1 MRKISNFN
9 ERYSLHMFLLTLIR
23 STTPF
28 LLAFVVSGC
37 AIVSVG
43 SVSSEDYLSAR
54 RGDVLTTG
62 NLSASGRT
70 ALQVIGTDEKRCEAN
85 IATCRKAMI
94 ANIGLSD
101 EQRLSA
107 LSELWLQEA
116 FKNEEAQKLEPA
128 NDVLKAAAL
137 SAYLESAKHAYAY
150 LFYTSRTPDLRAME
164 DRQAQVRDYYNFS
177 TQQAVVGLFN
187 RYRDQLE
194 KSVSEEKTYLLD
206 FAPWQVS
213 GSTAGLSLSHKGQL
227 PNELVAASSLTFKGL
242 RNQYR
247 RDGLGAELVA
257 VFASSVVKQEDKN
270 KPWSETP
277 FPSVTVMLHFPGNS
291 IDTVLDGNHVEL
303 QGFDPH
309 KNTSVDVRGIRVPL
323 AANFTSGFGLWLA
336 RSGFA
341 QESLLSL
348 IGRSET
354 LENPRIYLM
363 QPYDPNRRVILMLH
377 GLASSPEAWVNV
389 ANEVL
394 GDEALRQN
402 FQIWQV
408 YYPTNLPLAFNNRA
422 IRDAVQS
429 TLNNFDQQGDRR
441 ASRDMVLIGHSMG
454 GVLARLMV
462 SDSGDH
468 LWESVLERYNVS
480 QQREKKLRQK
490 IEPYVVFD
498 AMPQPT
504 RAIFIAAPHR
514 GTPYAENR
522 FARFV
527 SGLIRLP
534 ATVLSRVTEI
544 GQLLVNP
551 DGASDEPLVGS
562 INSIQNLSDQDP
574 FVQESAK
581 LPITSKV
588 TYHSIMGNDT
598 PKLLLEKSSDG
609 VVPYTSAK
617 LEGAASEL
625 VVNSWHSVQETPE
638 AIVEIR
644 RILHEHLDSIR

>member
-1 MRKISNFN
+1 
-9 ERYSLHMFLLTLIR
+9 MFQNLRQCLIRTSGAALLALTL
-23 STTPF
+23 
-28 LLAFVVSGC
+28 SGC

-62 NLSASGRT
+62 KLSASART
-70 ALQVIGTDEKRCEAN
+70 ALQVVGIDEARCNSN
-85 IATCRKAMI
+85 ILACRKALI
-94 ANIGLSD
+94 ASAGLGD

-116 FKNEEAQKLEPA
+116 LQTEEMQKLEPV
-128 NDVLKAAAL
+128 NDTLKAATL
-137 SAYLESAKHAYAY
+137 SAYLESARHAYAY
-150 LFYTSRTPDLRAME
+150 LFYTDRTPDLRAME

-194 KSVSEEKTYLLD
+194 KSVSQEKTYLLD
-206 FAPWQVS
+206 FSPWQVS

-227 PNELVAASSLTFKGL
+227 PNELVAASALTFKGL

-257 VFASSVVKQEDKN
+257 VFASSVVKQEDEN

-277 FPSVTVMLHFPGNS
+277 FPSVTVMLRFPGNS
-291 IDTVLDGNHVEL
+291 IESVLAGNQVEL

-309 KNTSVDVRGIRVPL
+309 KNVSVDVRGIRVPL
-323 AANFTSGFGLWLA
+323 AANFTSGYGLWLA

-354 LENPRIYLM
+354 LDKPRIYLM
-363 QPYDPNRRVILMLH
+363 QPFDPNRRVILMLH

-394 GDEALRQN
+394 GDEELRQN

-408 YYPTNLPLAFNNRA
+408 YYPTNLPLPFNNRG
-422 IRDAVQS
+422 IRDAVDA
-429 TLNNFDQQGDRR
+429 TLKNFDPQGSRR

-462 SDSGDH
+462 SDSGDQ
-468 LWESVLERYNVS
+468 LWESVLDRYNIS
-480 QQREKKLRQK
+480 RQREQRLRRK
-490 IEPYVVFD
+490 IEPYVIFS

-522 FARFV
+522 FAQFV

-544 GQLLVNP
+544 GQLLVNS
-551 DGASDEPLVGS
+551 DNASDEPLVGA
-562 INSIQNLSDQDP
+562 INSIKNLSDQDP

-581 LPITSKV
+581 LPITDRVKF
-588 TYHSIMGNDT
+588 HSIMGNDT
-598 PKLLLEKSSDG
+598 PKLALEDSSDG
-609 VVPYTSAK
+609 VVPYASAK
-617 LEGAASEL
+617 LEGTASEL

-638 AIVEIR
+638 AIVEVR
-644 RILHEHLDSIR
+644 RILREHLDVLQ

>member
-1 MRKISNFN
+1 MFQ
-9 ERYSLHMFLLTLIR
+9 SLRQYFVRTSSVALLALTL
-23 STTPF
+23 P
-28 LLAFVVSGC
+28 GC
-37 AIVSVG
+37 AMVSVG

-62 NLSASGRT
+62 RLSASART
-70 ALQVIGTDEKRCEAN
+70 ALQVVGIDEARCSSN
-85 IATCRKAMI
+85 IRTCREALI
-94 ANIGLSD
+94 ASAGLGD
-101 EQRLSA
+101 EQRQSS

-116 FKNEEAQKLEPA
+116 LLYEEAQKLEPV
-128 NDVLKAAAL
+128 NDTLKAATL
-137 SAYLESAKHAYAY
+137 SAYLESARHAYAY
-150 LFYTSRTPDLRAME
+150 LFFTDRTPDMRAME

-187 RYRDQLE
+187 RYRNQLE
-194 KSVSEEKTYLLD
+194 KSVSQEKTYLLD
-206 FAPWQVS
+206 FSPWKVS

-227 PNELVAASSLTFKGL
+227 PNELVAASVLTFKGL

-257 VFASSVVKQEDKN
+257 VFASSVVKQEDEN

-277 FPSVTVMLHFPGNS
+277 FPSVTVMLRFPGNS
-291 IDTVLDGNHVEL
+291 IESVLAGNQVEL

-309 KNTSVDVRGIRVPL
+309 KNMSVDIRGIPVPL
-323 AANFTSGFGLWLA
+323 AANFTSGYGLWLA

-354 LENPRIYLM
+354 LDKPRIYLM
-363 QPYDPNRRVILMLH
+363 QPFDPNRRVILMLH

-394 GDEALRQN
+394 GDEELRQN

-408 YYPTNLPLAFNNRA
+408 YYPTNLPLPFNNRE
-422 IRDAVQS
+422 IRDAVDA
-429 TLNNFDQQGDRR
+429 TLKNFDPNGNRR

-462 SDSGDH
+462 SDSGDK
-468 LWESVLERYNVS
+468 LWESVLNRYSVS
-480 QQREKKLRQK
+480 RQREQRLRQK
-490 IEPYVVFD
+490 IEPYVIFR

-514 GTPYAENR
+514 GTPYAENH

-544 GQLLVNP
+544 GQLLVNS
-551 DGASDEPLVGS
+551 DNASDEPLIGA
-562 INSIQNLSDQDP
+562 INSIKNLSDQDP

-581 LPITSKV
+581 LPISNKV
-588 TYHSIMGNDT
+588 KFHSIMGNDT
-598 PKLLLEKSSDG
+598 PKSTLVDSSDG
-609 VVPYTSAK
+609 VVPYASAR
-617 LEGAASEL
+617 LDGASSEL

-644 RILHEHLDSIR
+644 RILREHLDSLQ

>member
-1 MRKISNFN
+1 M
-9 ERYSLHMFLLTLIR
+9 LALTL
-23 STTPF
+23 
-28 LLAFVVSGC
+28 SGC

-62 NLSASGRT
+62 KLSASART
-70 ALQVIGTDEKRCEAN
+70 ALQVVGIDEARCNSN
-85 IATCRKAMI
+85 ILACRKALI
-94 ANIGLSD
+94 ASAGLGD

-116 FKNEEAQKLEPA
+116 LQYEEMQKLEPV
-128 NDVLKAAAL
+128 NDTLKAATL
-137 SAYLESAKHAYAY
+137 SAYIESARHAYAY
-150 LFYTSRTPDLRAME
+150 LFFTDRSPDLRAME

-187 RYRDQLE
+187 RYRNQLE
-194 KSVSEEKTYLLD
+194 KSVSQEKTYLLD
-206 FAPWQVS
+206 FSPWKVS
-213 GSTAGLSLSHKGQL
+213 GSTEGLSLSHKGQL
-227 PNELVAASSLTFKGL
+227 PNELVAASALTFKGL

-257 VFASSVVKQEDKN
+257 VFASSVVKQEDEN

-277 FPSVTVMLHFPGNS
+277 FPSVTVMLRFPGNS
-291 IDTVLDGNHVEL
+291 IESVLAGNQVEL

-309 KNTSVDVRGIRVPL
+309 KNVSVDVRGIRVPL
-323 AANFTSGFGLWLA
+323 AANFTSGYGLWLA

-354 LENPRIYLM
+354 LDKPRIYLM
-363 QPYDPNRRVILMLH
+363 QPFDPNRRVILMLH

-394 GDEALRQN
+394 GDEELRQN

-408 YYPTNLPLAFNNRA
+408 YYPTNLPLPFNNRE
-422 IRDAVQS
+422 IRDAVDA
-429 TLNNFDQQGDRR
+429 TLKNFDPQGNRR

-462 SDSGDH
+462 SDSGDQ
-468 LWESVLERYNVS
+468 LWESVLDRYS
-480 QQREKKLRQK
+480 ISRHREQRLRQK
-490 IEPYVVFD
+490 IEPYVIFK

-522 FARFV
+522 FARFI

-544 GQLLVNP
+544 GQLLVNS
-551 DGASDEPLVGS
+551 DNASDEPLVGA
-562 INSIQNLSDQDP
+562 INSIKNLSDQDP

-581 LPITSKV
+581 LPISNKV
-588 TYHSIMGNDT
+588 KFHSIMGNDT
-598 PKLLLEKSSDG
+598 PKLTLEDSSDG
-609 VVPYTSAK
+609 VVPYASAK
-617 LEGAASEL
+617 LEGSASEL
-625 VVNSWHSVQETPE
+625 VVDSWHSVQETPE
-638 AIVEIR
+638 AIVEVR
-644 RILHEHLDSIR
+644 RILREHLDSLQ

>member
-1 MRKISNFN
+1 
-9 ERYSLHMFLLTLIR
+9 MFHLTRLALAN
-23 STTPF
+23 
-28 LLAFVVSGC
+28 LLALAVSGC
-37 AIVSVG
+37 AMVSVG

-62 NLSASGRT
+62 QLSASART
-70 ALQVIGTDEKRCEAN
+70 ALQVVGSDQNRCNAN
-85 IATCRKAMI
+85 ISDCRKTLMAS
-94 ANIGLSD
+94 IGLSD
-101 EQRLSA
+101 EQRLST

-116 FKNEEAQKLEPA
+116 LQNEEAQKLEPA
-128 NDVLKAAAL
+128 NDTLKAATL
-137 SAYLESAKHAYAY
+137 SAYLESAKHAYLY
-150 LFYTSRTPDLRAME
+150 LFFTSRTPDLRAME
-164 DRQAQVRDYYNFS
+164 DRQSQVRDYYNFS

-194 KSVSEEKTYLLD
+194 QSVSQEKTYLLEFD
-206 FAPWQVS
+206 PWQVS

-257 VFASSVVKQEDKN
+257 VFAKSVVKREDEN

-291 IDTVLDGNHVEL
+291 IDSVLNGRRVEL

-309 KNTSVDVRGIRVPL
+309 RNSSVDVRGIRVPL
-323 AANFTSGFGLWLA
+323 AANFTSGYGLWLA

-363 QPYDPNRRVILMLH
+363 QPFDPNRRVILMLH

-394 GDEALRQN
+394 GDEELRQN
-402 FQIWQV
+402 YQIWQV
-408 YYPTNLPLAFNNRA
+408 YYPTNLPLPFNNRA
-422 IRDAVQS
+422 IRDAVNA
-429 TLNNFDQQGDRR
+429 TLKNFDPDSNHR
-441 ASRDMVLIGHSMG
+441 ASKEMVLIGHSMG

-462 SDSGDH
+462 SNSGDQ
-468 LWESVLERYNVS
+468 LWESVLERYNIS
-480 QQREKKLRQK
+480 QQRERKLRQK
-490 IEPYVVFD
+490 IEPYVIFD

-562 INSIQNLSDQDP
+562 INSIKNLSDQDP
-574 FVQESAK
+574 FVRESSK
-581 LPITSKV
+581 LPISSKV

-598 PKLLLEKSSDG
+598 PEVILEASSDG
-609 VVPYTSAK
+609 VVPYASAK
-617 LEGAASEL
+617 LDGAASEL
-625 VVNSWHSVQETPE
+625 VVNSWHSVQENPE

-644 RILHEHLDSIR
+644 RILREHLEAIRSGKP

>member
-1 MRKISNFN
+1 
-9 ERYSLHMFLLTLIR
+9 MFQNLRQCLIRTSGAALLALTL
-23 STTPF
+23 
-28 LLAFVVSGC
+28 SGC

-62 NLSASGRT
+62 KLSASART
-70 ALQVIGTDEKRCEAN
+70 ALQVVGIDEARCNSN
-85 IATCRKAMI
+85 ILACRKALI
-94 ANIGLSD
+94 ASAGLGD

-116 FKNEEAQKLEPA
+116 LQTEEMQKLEPV
-128 NDVLKAAAL
+128 NDTLKAATL
-137 SAYLESAKHAYAY
+137 SAYLESARHAYAY
-150 LFYTSRTPDLRAME
+150 LFYTDRTPDLRAME

-194 KSVSEEKTYLLD
+194 KSVSQEKTYLLD
-206 FAPWQVS
+206 FSPWQVS

-227 PNELVAASSLTFKGL
+227 PNELVAASALTFKGL

-257 VFASSVVKQEDKN
+257 VFASSVVKQEDEN

-277 FPSVTVMLHFPGNS
+277 FPSVTVMLRFPGNS
-291 IDTVLDGNHVEL
+291 IESVLAGNQVEL

-309 KNTSVDVRGIRVPL
+309 KNVSVDVRGIRVPL
-323 AANFTSGFGLWLA
+323 AANFTSGYGLWLA

-354 LENPRIYLM
+354 LDKPRIYLM
-363 QPYDPNRRVILMLH
+363 QPFDPNRRVILMLH

-394 GDEALRQN
+394 GDEELRQN

-408 YYPTNLPLAFNNRA
+408 YYPTNLPLPFNNRG
-422 IRDAVQS
+422 IRDAVDA
-429 TLNNFDQQGDRR
+429 TLKNFDPQGSRR

-462 SDSGDH
+462 SDSGDQ
-468 LWESVLERYNVS
+468 LWESVLDRYNIS
-480 QQREKKLRQK
+480 RQREQRLRRK
-490 IEPYVVFD
+490 IEPYVIFS

-522 FARFV
+522 FAQFV

-544 GQLLVNP
+544 GQLLVNS
-551 DGASDEPLVGS
+551 DNASDEPLVGA
-562 INSIQNLSDQDP
+562 INSIKNLSDQDP

-581 LPITSKV
+581 LPITDRVKF
-588 TYHSIMGNDT
+588 HSIMGNDT
-598 PKLLLEKSSDG
+598 PKLALEDSSDG
-609 VVPYTSAK
+609 VVPYASAK

-638 AIVEIR
+638 AIVEVR
-644 RILHEHLDSIR
+644 RILREHLDVLQ

>member
-1 MRKISNFN
+1 MFN
-9 ERYSLHMFLLTLIR
+9 ITRLATATLI
-23 STTPF
+23 
-28 LLAFVVSGC
+28 AFTVSGC
-37 AIVSVG
+37 AMVSVG

-62 NLSASGRT
+62 KLSASSRT
-70 ALQVIGTDEKRCEAN
+70 ALQVVGTDEEGCNRDLAN
-85 IATCRKAMI
+85 CRKTLI

-101 EQRLSA
+101 EQRLST

-116 FKNEEAQKLEPA
+116 LRHEEAQILEPA
-128 NDVLKAAAL
+128 NDALKAATL
-137 SAYLESAKHAYAY
+137 SAFLESAKHAYAY
-150 LFYTSRTPDLRAME
+150 LFFTSRTPDLRAME

-194 KSVSEEKTYLLD
+194 RSVSQDKTYLLD
-206 FAPWQVS
+206 FDPWQVS
-213 GSTAGLSLSHKGQL
+213 GSTAGISLSHKGQL
-227 PNELVAASSLTFKGL
+227 PKELVAASSLTFKGL

-257 VFASSVVKQEDKN
+257 VFADSVVKQEDEN

-277 FPSVTVMLHFPGNS
+277 FPSITVMLRFPGNS
-291 IDTVLDGNHVEL
+291 IDTVLAGNRVEL

-309 KNTSVDVRGIRVPL
+309 RNVSVDVRGIRVPL
-323 AANFTSGFGLWLA
+323 AANFTSGYGLWLA

-354 LENPRIYLM
+354 LDKPRIYLM
-363 QPYDPNRRVILMLH
+363 QPFDPNRRVILMLH

-389 ANEVL
+389 ANELL
-394 GDEALRQN
+394 GDEELRQN
-402 FQIWQV
+402 YQIWQV
-408 YYPTNLPLAFNNRA
+408 YYPTNLPLPFNNRE
-422 IRDAVQS
+422 IREAVNA
-429 TLNNFDQQGDRR
+429 TLKNFDPQGKRR
-441 ASRDMVLIGHSMG
+441 ASNDMVLIGHSMG

-462 SDSGDH
+462 SNSGDT
-468 LWESVLERYNVS
+468 LWEAVLERYNIS
-480 QQREKKLRQK
+480 QKRETKLRQK
-490 IEPYVVFD
+490 IEPYVIFD

-551 DGASDEPLVGS
+551 DEASNEPLVGS
-562 INSIQNLSDQDP
+562 INSIKNLSDQDP
-574 FVQESAK
+574 FVRESSK
-581 LPITSKV
+581 LPISSKV
-588 TYHSIMGNDT
+588 TYHSIMGNVT
-598 PKLLLEKSSDG
+598 PEVILEASSDG
-609 VVPYTSAK
+609 VVPYASAK
-617 LEGAASEL
+617 LEGSASEL

-644 RILHEHLDSIR
+644 RILHEHLNQLRTDQR

>member
-1 MRKISNFN
+1 MFN
-9 ERYSLHMFLLTLIR
+9 ITRLATATLIAL
-23 STTPF
+23 T
-28 LLAFVVSGC
+28 VSGC

-62 NLSASGRT
+62 KLSASSRT
-70 ALQVIGTDEKRCEAN
+70 ALQVVGTDEEGCNRDLAN
-85 IATCRKAMI
+85 CRKTLI

-101 EQRLSA
+101 EQRLST

-116 FKNEEAQKLEPA
+116 LRHEEAQILEPA
-128 NDVLKAAAL
+128 NDALKAATL
-137 SAYLESAKHAYAY
+137 SAFLESAKHAYAY
-150 LFYTSRTPDLRAME
+150 LFFTSRTPDLRAME

-194 KSVSEEKTYLLD
+194 RSVSQDKTYLLD
-206 FAPWQVS
+206 FDPWQVS
-213 GSTAGLSLSHKGQL
+213 GSTAGISLSHKGQL
-227 PNELVAASSLTFKGL
+227 PKELVAASSLTFKGL

-257 VFASSVVKQEDKN
+257 VFADSVVKQEDEN

-277 FPSVTVMLHFPGNS
+277 FPSITVMLRFPGNS
-291 IDTVLDGNHVEL
+291 IDTVLAGNRVEL

-309 KNTSVDVRGIRVPL
+309 RNVSVDVRGIRVPL
-323 AANFTSGFGLWLA
+323 AANFTSGYGLWLA

-354 LENPRIYLM
+354 LDKPRIYLM
-363 QPYDPNRRVILMLH
+363 QPFDPNRRVILMLH

-389 ANEVL
+389 ANELL
-394 GDEALRQN
+394 GDEELRQN
-402 FQIWQV
+402 YQIWQV
-408 YYPTNLPLAFNNRA
+408 YYPTNLPLPFNNRE
-422 IRDAVQS
+422 IREAVNA
-429 TLNNFDQQGDRR
+429 TLKNFDPQGKRR
-441 ASRDMVLIGHSMG
+441 ASNDMVLIGHSMG

-462 SDSGDH
+462 SNSGDT
-468 LWESVLERYNVS
+468 LWEAVLERYNIS
-480 QQREKKLRQK
+480 QKRETKLRQK
-490 IEPYVVFD
+490 IEPYVIFD

-551 DGASDEPLVGS
+551 DEASNEPLVGS
-562 INSIQNLSDQDP
+562 INSIKNLSDQDP
-574 FVQESAK
+574 FVRESSK
-581 LPITSKV
+581 LPISSKV
-588 TYHSIMGNDT
+588 TYHSIMGNVT
-598 PKLLLEKSSDG
+598 PEVILEASSDG
-609 VVPYTSAK
+609 VVPYASAK
-617 LEGAASEL
+617 LEGSASEL

-644 RILHEHLDSIR
+644 RILHEHLNQLRTDQR

>member
-1 MRKISNFN
+1 MFNFI
-9 ERYSLHMFLLTLIR
+9 RPGLFALFTLA
-23 STTPF
+23 
-28 LLAFVVSGC
+28 LSGC

-43 SVSSEDYLSAR
+43 SVSTEDYLSAR

-62 NLSASGRT
+62 KLSASANT
-70 ALQVIGTDEKRCEAN
+70 ALQVVGIDDSRCKAD
-85 IATCRKAMI
+85 ALACRKALL
-94 ANIGLSD
+94 ASIGLDD
-101 EQRLSA
+101 EQRLSTLA
-107 LSELWLQEA
+107 ELWLREA
-116 FKNEEAQKLEPA
+116 LVFEEAQKLEPV
-128 NDVLKAAAL
+128 NDTLKAGAL
-137 SAYLESAKHAYAY
+137 SAYLESARYAYAY
-150 LFYTSRTPDLRAME
+150 LFFTSRTPDLRAME

-194 KSVSEEKTYLLD
+194 ESVSQEKTYLLD

-213 GSTAGLSLSHKGQL
+213 GNTAGISLSHKGQL
-227 PNELVAASSLTFKGL
+227 PNELLAASSLTFKGV

-257 VFASSVVKQEDKN
+257 VFADSVVKREDEN

-277 FPSVTVMLHFPGNS
+277 FPSVTVMLRFPGNNIES
-291 IDTVLDGNHVEL
+291 VLAGNRVEL

-309 KNTSVDVRGIRVPL
+309 RNISVDVRGIRVPL
-323 AANFTSGFGLWLA
+323 AANFTSGYGLWLA

-354 LENPRIYLM
+354 LDNPRIYLM
-363 QPYDPNRRVILMLH
+363 QPFDPNRRVILMLH

-394 GDEALRQN
+394 GDEELRQN

-408 YYPTNLPLAFNNRA
+408 YYPTNLPLPFNNRA
-422 IRDAVQS
+422 IRNAVES
-429 TLNNFDQQGDRR
+429 TLNNFDPQGNRR
-441 ASRDMVLIGHSMG
+441 ASKDMVLIGHSMG

-462 SDSGDH
+462 SNSGDQ
-468 LWESVLERYNVS
+468 LWESVLERYQVS
-480 QQREKKLRQK
+480 RQRERKLRQK

-498 AMPQPT
+498 AMPQAT
-504 RAIFIAAPHR
+504 RAIFVAAPHR
-514 GTPYAENR
+514 GTSYAENR

-544 GQLLVNP
+544 GQLLVDP

-562 INSIQNLSDQDP
+562 INSIKNLSDQDP

-581 LPITSKV
+581 LPISTNV
-588 TYHSIMGNDT
+588 VYHSIMGNDT
-598 PKLLLEKSSDG
+598 PKLKLEESSDG
-609 VVPYTSAK
+609 VVPYASAK
-617 LEGAASEL
+617 LDGAASEL
-625 VVNSWHSVQETPE
+625 VVNSWHSVQEKPE

-644 RILHEHLDSIR
+644 RILHEHLNALR

>member
-1 MRKISNFN
+1 M
-9 ERYSLHMFLLTLIR
+9 LALTL
-23 STTPF
+23 
-28 LLAFVVSGC
+28 SGC

-62 NLSASGRT
+62 KLSASART
-70 ALQVIGTDEKRCEAN
+70 ALQVVGIDEARCNSN
-85 IATCRKAMI
+85 ILACRKALI
-94 ANIGLSD
+94 ASAGLGD

-116 FKNEEAQKLEPA
+116 LQYEEMQKLEPV
-128 NDVLKAAAL
+128 NDTLKAATL
-137 SAYLESAKHAYAY
+137 SAYIESARHAYAY
-150 LFYTSRTPDLRAME
+150 LFFTDRSPDLRAME

-187 RYRDQLE
+187 RYRNQLE
-194 KSVSEEKTYLLD
+194 KSVSQEKTYLLD
-206 FAPWQVS
+206 FSPWKVS
-213 GSTAGLSLSHKGQL
+213 GSTEGLSLSNKGQL
-227 PNELVAASSLTFKGL
+227 PNELVAASALTFKGL

-257 VFASSVVKQEDKN
+257 VFASSVVKQEDEN

-277 FPSVTVMLHFPGNS
+277 FPSVTVMLRFPGNS
-291 IDTVLDGNHVEL
+291 IESVLAGNQVEL

-309 KNTSVDVRGIRVPL
+309 KNVSVDVRGIRVPL
-323 AANFTSGFGLWLA
+323 AANFTSGYGLWLA

-354 LENPRIYLM
+354 LDKPRIYLM
-363 QPYDPNRRVILMLH
+363 QPFDPNRRVILMLH

-394 GDEALRQN
+394 GDEELRQN

-408 YYPTNLPLAFNNRA
+408 YYPTNLPLPFNNRE
-422 IRDAVQS
+422 IRDAVDA
-429 TLNNFDQQGDRR
+429 TLKNFDPQGNRR

-462 SDSGDH
+462 SDSGDQ
-468 LWESVLERYNVS
+468 LWESVLDRYS
-480 QQREKKLRQK
+480 ISRHREQRLRQK
-490 IEPYVVFD
+490 IEPYVIFK

-522 FARFV
+522 FARFI

-544 GQLLVNP
+544 GQLLVNS
-551 DGASDEPLVGS
+551 DNASDEPLVGA
-562 INSIQNLSDQDP
+562 INSIKNLSDQDP

-581 LPITSKV
+581 LPISNKV
-588 TYHSIMGNDT
+588 KFHSIMGNDT
-598 PKLLLEKSSDG
+598 PKLTLEDSSDG
-609 VVPYTSAK
+609 VVPYASAK
-617 LEGAASEL
+617 LEGSASEL
-625 VVNSWHSVQETPE
+625 VVDSWHSVQETPE
-638 AIVEIR
+638 AIVEVR
-644 RILHEHLDSIR
+644 RILREHLDSLQ

>member
-1 MRKISNFN
+1 MESGYPSAYWNKNMN
-9 ERYSLHMFLLTLIR
+9 GLLKLSSIAAATLI
-23 STTPF
+23 TF
-28 LLAFVVSGC
+28 ALSGC
-37 AIVSVG
+37 AMVSVG
-43 SVSSEDYLSAR
+43 SVSSEEYLSAR

-62 NLSASGRT
+62 QLSASART
-70 ALQVIGTDEKRCEAN
+70 ALQVVGTDQERCKTN
-85 IATCRKAMI
+85 IAACRQSLI
-94 ANIGLSD
+94 ASIGLSD
-101 EQRLSA
+101 EQRLST

-116 FKNEEAQKLEPA
+116 LQLEKTRKLEPA
-128 NDVLKAAAL
+128 NDALKAAGL

-150 LFYTSRTPDLRAME
+150 LFFTKRTPDLRALE

-187 RYRDQLE
+187 RYRNQLE
-194 KSVSEEKTYLLD
+194 QSVSKEKTYLLD
-206 FAPWQVS
+206 FSPWQIS
-213 GSTAGLSLSHKGQL
+213 GSTAGISLSHKGQL

-257 VFASSVVKQEDKN
+257 VFADSVVKQEDEN

-277 FPSVTVMLHFPGNS
+277 FPSITVMLRFPGDN
-291 IDTVLDGNHVEL
+291 IEAVLASNRVEL

-309 KNTSVDVRGIRVPL
+309 RNSSVDVRGVRVPL
-323 AANFTSGFGLWLA
+323 AANFTAGYGLWLA

-348 IGRSET
+348 IGRSDT

-363 QPYDPNRRVILMLH
+363 QPFDPNRRVILMLH

-394 GDEALRQN
+394 GDETLRQN
-402 FQIWQV
+402 YQIWQV
-408 YYPTNLPLAFNNRA
+408 YYPTNLPLPFNNHE
-422 IRDAVQS
+422 IREAVNA
-429 TLNNFDQQGDRR
+429 TLQHFDPQGSRR
-441 ASRDMVLIGHSMG
+441 ASKNMVLIGHSMG

-462 SDSGDH
+462 SNSGDQ
-468 LWESVLERYNVS
+468 LWESVLQRYNIS
-480 QQREKKLRQK
+480 EQREERLRQK
-490 IEPYVVFD
+490 IEPYVIFE

-504 RAIFIAAPHR
+504 RAIFVAAPHR

-534 ATVLSRVTEI
+534 ATVLNRVTEI
-544 GQLLVNP
+544 GQLLINP
-551 DGASDEPLVGS
+551 DEAPDEPLVGS
-562 INSIQNLSDQDP
+562 INSIKNLSDQDP
-574 FVQESAK
+574 FVRESSK
-581 LPITSKV
+581 LPISEKV
-588 TYHSIMGNDT
+588 IYHSIMGNDT
-598 PKLLLEKSSDG
+598 PDVILEASSDG
-609 VVPYTSAK
+609 VVPYASAR

-625 VVNSWHSVQETPE
+625 VLSSWHSVQEQPE

-644 RILHEHLDSIR
+644 RILHEHLNALQ

>member
-1 MRKISNFN
+1 
-9 ERYSLHMFLLTLIR
+9 MFRLIHIATLAVLTL
-23 STTPF
+23 
-28 LLAFVVSGC
+28 LASGC
-37 AIVSVG
+37 AMVSVG

-62 NLSASGRT
+62 NLSASART
-70 ALQVIGTDEKRCEAN
+70 ALQVVGTDEARCN
-85 IATCRKAMI
+85 TGIAACRDLLI
-94 ANIGLSD
+94 ASIGLSD
-101 EQRLSA
+101 EQRLSTLA
-107 LSELWLQEA
+107 ELWLHEA
-116 FKNEEAQKLEPA
+116 LQSEEAQKLEPA
-128 NDVLKAAAL
+128 NDALKAATL

-150 LFYTSRTPDLRAME
+150 LFFTGRTPDLRALE

-194 KSVSEEKTYLLD
+194 KSVSQEKTYLLD
-206 FAPWQVS
+206 FSPWQVS
-213 GSTAGLSLSHKGQL
+213 GSTAGISLSHKGQL

-257 VFASSVVKQEDKN
+257 VFASSVVKREDED

-277 FPSVTVMLHFPGNS
+277 FPSVTVMLRFPGNS
-291 IDTVLDGNHVEL
+291 MEAVLATRQVEL

-309 KNTSVDVRGIRVPL
+309 KNISVDVRGVRVPL
-323 AANFTSGFGLWLA
+323 AANFTAGYGLWLA

-341 QESLLSL
+341 RESLLSL

-354 LENPRIYLM
+354 LDKPRIYLM
-363 QPYDPNRRVILMLH
+363 QPFDPNRRVIVMLH

-394 GDEALRQN
+394 GDENLRQN
-402 FQIWQV
+402 YQIWQV
-408 YYPTNLPLAFNNRA
+408 YYPTNLPLPFNNKE
-422 IRDAVQS
+422 IREAVNA
-429 TLNNFDQQGDRR
+429 TLTNFDPQGNRR

-462 SDSGDH
+462 SNSGDQ
-468 LWESVLERYNVS
+468 LWESVLERFSVS
-480 QQREKKLRQK
+480 RQREERLREK
-490 IEPYVVFD
+490 IEPYVIFD
-498 AMPQPT
+498 AMPQAT

-551 DGASDEPLVGS
+551 DSASNEPLVGAF
-562 INSIQNLSDQDP
+562 NSIKNLSDQDP

-581 LPITSKV
+581 LPISGMVK
-588 TYHSIMGNDT
+588 YHSIMGNDT
-598 PKLLLEKSSDG
+598 PKLQLDESSDG
-609 VVPYTSAK
+609 VVPYASAK
-617 LEGAASEL
+617 LEGAESEL
-625 VVNSWHSVQETPE
+625 VVDSWHSVQETPE

-644 RILHEHLDSIR
+644 RILREHLEALGLN

>member
-1 MRKISNFN
+1 MFNF
-9 ERYSLHMFLLTLIR
+9 T
-23 STTPF
+23 
-28 LLAFVVSGC
+28 LLATTTLLALSVSGC
-37 AIVSVG
+37 AMVSVG

-62 NLSASGRT
+62 QLSASART
-70 ALQVIGTDEKRCEAN
+70 ALQVVGTNEGRCNTN
-85 IATCRKAMI
+85 ISECRKLLI
-94 ANIGLSD
+94 ASIGLSD
-101 EQRLSA
+101 EQRLSTI
-107 LSELWLQEA
+107 SELWLQEA
-116 FKNEEAQKLEPA
+116 LQNEEAQKLEPA
-128 NDVLKAAAL
+128 NDALKAATL

-150 LFYTSRTPDLRAME
+150 LFFTGRTPDLRALE

-194 KSVSEEKTYLLD
+194 QSVSQEKTYLLD

-213 GSTAGLSLSHKGQL
+213 GNTAGISLSHKGQL

-257 VFASSVVKQEDKN
+257 VFADSVVKQEDEN

-277 FPSVTVMLHFPGNS
+277 FPSVTVMLHFPGTS
-291 IDTVLDGNHVEL
+291 VESVLEGKRVEL

-309 KNTSVDVRGIRVPL
+309 RNSSVDVRGIRVPL
-323 AANFTSGFGLWLA
+323 AANFTSGYGLWLA

-354 LENPRIYLM
+354 LDKPRIYLM
-363 QPYDPNRRVILMLH
+363 QPFDPNRRVILMLH

-394 GDEALRQN
+394 GDEELRQN

-408 YYPTNLPLAFNNRA
+408 YYPTNLPLPFNNRE
-422 IRDAVQS
+422 IREAVS
-429 TLNNFDQQGDRR
+429 ATLENFDPQGKRR
-441 ASRDMVLIGHSMG
+441 ASTEMVLIGHSMG

-462 SDSGDH
+462 SNSGDQ
-468 LWESVLERYNVS
+468 LWESVLDRYNIS
-480 QQREKKLRQK
+480 EQREKRLRQK
-490 IEPYVVFD
+490 IEPFVIFD

-551 DGASDEPLVGS
+551 NEASNEPLVDS
-562 INSIQNLSDQDP
+562 FNSIKNLSDQDP
-574 FVQESAK
+574 FVRESSK
-581 LPITSKV
+581 LPISSKV

-598 PKLLLEKSSDG
+598 PGVILEASSDG
-609 VVPYTSAK
+609 VVPYASAR

-638 AIVEIR
+638 AIVEVR
-644 RILHEHLDSIR
+644 RILHEHLNRLQESQR

>member
-1 MRKISNFN
+1 MFRKLCH
-9 ERYSLHMFLLTLIR
+9 SLIQASGVGVLALTI
-23 STTPF
+23 
-28 LLAFVVSGC
+28 SGC

-43 SVSSEDYLSAR
+43 SVSSEDYLSTR

-62 NLSASGRT
+62 KLSASART
-70 ALQVIGTDEKRCEAN
+70 ALQVVGIDEARCNSN
-85 IATCRKAMI
+85 ILACRKALI
-94 ANIGLSD
+94 ASAGLGD

-116 FKNEEAQKLEPA
+116 LQYEEMQKLEPV
-128 NDVLKAAAL
+128 NNTLKAATL
-137 SAYLESAKHAYAY
+137 SAYLESARHAYAY
-150 LFYTSRTPDLRAME
+150 LFYTDRTPDLRAME

-187 RYRDQLE
+187 RYRNQLE
-194 KSVSEEKTYLLD
+194 KSVSQEKTYLLD
-206 FAPWQVS
+206 FSPWKVS

-227 PNELVAASSLTFKGL
+227 PNELVAASALTFKGL

-257 VFASSVVKQEDKN
+257 VFASSVVKQEDEN

-277 FPSVTVMLHFPGNS
+277 FPSVTVMLRFPGNS
-291 IDTVLDGNHVEL
+291 IESVLAGNQVEL

-309 KNTSVDVRGIRVPL
+309 KNVSVDVRGIRVPL
-323 AANFTSGFGLWLA
+323 AANFTSGYGLWLA

-354 LENPRIYLM
+354 LDKPRIYLM
-363 QPYDPNRRVILMLH
+363 QPFDPNRRVILMLH

-394 GDEALRQN
+394 GDEELRQN

-408 YYPTNLPLAFNNRA
+408 YYPTNLPLPFNNRE
-422 IRDAVQS
+422 IRDAVDA
-429 TLNNFDQQGDRR
+429 TLKNFDPQGSRR

-462 SDSGDH
+462 SDSGDQ
-468 LWESVLERYNVS
+468 LWESVLDRYS
-480 QQREKKLRQK
+480 ISRQREQRLRQK
-490 IEPYVVFD
+490 IEPYVIFK

-544 GQLLVNP
+544 GQLLVNS
-551 DGASDEPLVGS
+551 DNASDEPLVGA
-562 INSIQNLSDQDP
+562 INSIKNLSDQDP

-581 LPITSKV
+581 LPISNKV
-588 TYHSIMGNDT
+588 KFHSIMGNDT
-598 PKLLLEKSSDG
+598 PKLTLEDSSDG
-609 VVPYTSAK
+609 VVPYASAK
-617 LEGAASEL
+617 LKGAASEL
-625 VVNSWHSVQETPE
+625 VVDSWHSVQETPE
-638 AIVEIR
+638 AIVEVR
-644 RILHEHLDSIR
+644 RILREHLDSLQ

>member
-1 MRKISNFN
+1 MRKISVFLPTHLRPMFN
-9 ERYSLHMFLLTLIR
+9 LARLANAT
-23 STTPF
+23 
-28 LLAFVVSGC
+28 LLALTVSGC
-37 AIVSVG
+37 AMVSVG

-62 NLSASGRT
+62 TLSASALT
-70 ALQVIGTDEKRCEAN
+70 ALQVVGTSNARCNADMAN
-85 IATCRKAMI
+85 CRKTLI
-94 ANIGLSD
+94 ASIGLSD

-116 FKNEEAQKLEPA
+116 LKNEEAQKLEPA
-128 NDVLKAAAL
+128 NDALKAATL
-137 SAYLESAKHAYAY
+137 SAYLESAKHAYVY
-150 LFYTSRTPDLRAME
+150 LFYTGRTPDLRALE
-164 DRQAQVRDYYNFS
+164 DRQSQVRDYYNFS

-213 GSTAGLSLSHKGQL
+213 GSTAGISLSHKGQL
-227 PNELVAASSLTFKGL
+227 PNELVAASSLTFEGL

-257 VFASSVVKQEDKN
+257 VFANSVVKREDEN

-277 FPSVTVMLHFPGNS
+277 FPSITVMLRFPGNS
-291 IDTVLDGNHVEL
+291 IESVLAGKRVEL

-309 KNTSVDVRGIRVPL
+309 RNVSVDVRGIRVPL
-323 AANFTSGFGLWLA
+323 AANFTSGHGLWLA

-363 QPYDPNRRVILMLH
+363 QPFDPNRRVILMLH

-394 GDEALRQN
+394 GDEELRQN

-408 YYPTNLPLAFNNRA
+408 YYPTNLPLPFNNRA
-422 IRDAVQS
+422 IREAVNA
-429 TLNNFDQQGDRR
+429 TLENFDPQGNRR
-441 ASRDMVLIGHSMG
+441 ASSDMVLIGHSMG

-462 SDSGDH
+462 SNSGDQ
-468 LWESVLERYNVS
+468 LWESVLDRFDIS
-480 QQREKKLRQK
+480 PKREKRLRQK
-490 IEPYVVFD
+490 IEPYVVFN

-534 ATVLSRVTEI
+534 ATVLNRVTEI
-544 GQLLVNP
+544 GQLLVSP
-551 DGASDEPLVGS
+551 DEASDEPLVGA
-562 INSIQNLSDQDP
+562 INSIKNLSDQDP

-581 LPITSKV
+581 LPISSQV
-588 TYHSIMGNDT
+588 VYHSIMGNDT
-598 PKLLLEKSSDG
+598 PKLNLMESSDG
-609 VVPYTSAK
+609 VVPYASAR

-644 RILHEHLDSIR
+644 RILHEHLNALR

>member
-1 MRKISNFN
+1 MTAKLQIAWILFTAIA
-9 ERYSLHMFLLTLIR
+9 M
-23 STTPF
+23 
-28 LLAFVVSGC
+28 SGC
-37 AIVSVG
+37 AMVSVG

-62 NLSASGRT
+62 KLSASART
-70 ALQVIGTDEKRCEAN
+70 ALQVVGTDEEGCNRN
-85 IATCRKAMI
+85 ITKCRNTLM

-101 EQRLSA
+101 EQRLST
-107 LSELWLQEA
+107 LSELWLHEA
-116 FKNEEAQKLEPA
+116 LRLENAQKLEPA
-128 NDVLKAAAL
+128 NDTLKAATL
-137 SAYLESAKHAYAY
+137 SAYLESAKHAYLY
-150 LFYTSRTPDLRAME
+150 LFFTSRTPDLRALE
-164 DRQAQVRDYYNFS
+164 DRQTQVRDYYNFS

-187 RYRDQLE
+187 RYRNQLE
-194 KSVSEEKTYLLD
+194 KSVAEDKTYLLD

-213 GSTAGLSLSHKGQL
+213 GNTAGISLSNKGQL

-257 VFASSVVKQEDKN
+257 VFADSVVKQEDEN

-291 IDTVLDGNHVEL
+291 IESVLAGNRVQL

-309 KNTSVDVRGIRVPL
+309 KHADVDVRGVRVPL
-323 AANFTSGFGLWLA
+323 AANFTAGYGLWLA

-348 IGRSET
+348 IGRSDT
-354 LENPRIYLM
+354 LDKPRIYLM
-363 QPYDPNRRVILMLH
+363 QPFDPNRRVILMLH

-389 ANEVL
+389 ANELL
-394 GDEALRQN
+394 GDEELRQN
-402 FQIWQV
+402 YQIWQV
-408 YYPTNLPLAFNNRA
+408 YYPTNLPLPFNNQA
-422 IRDAVQS
+422 IREAVDS
-429 TLNNFDQQGDRR
+429 TLENFDPNGKRK
-441 ASRDMVLIGHSMG
+441 ASNNMVLIGHSMG

-462 SDSGDH
+462 SNSGDQ
-468 LWESVLERYNVS
+468 LWESVLNRYNIS
-480 QQREKKLRQK
+480 QQRERKLRQK
-490 IEPYVVFD
+490 IEPFVVFN
-498 AMPQPT
+498 AMLQPT

-534 ATVLSRVTEI
+534 ATVLNRVTEI
-544 GQLLVNP
+544 GQLLVSP
-551 DGASDEPLVGS
+551 DEAPDQPLVGS
-562 INSIQNLSDQDP
+562 VNSIKNLSDQDP

-581 LPITSKV
+581 LPISGKV
-588 TYHSIMGNDT
+588 TYHSIMGNNT
-598 PKLLLEKSSDG
+598 PNVALESSSDG
-609 VVPYTSAK
+609 VVPYASAK
-617 LEGAASEL
+617 LDGAASEL
-625 VVNSWHSVQETPE
+625 VVQSWHSVQETPE

-644 RILHEHLDSIR
+644 RILREHLHTLP

>member
-1 MRKISNFN
+1 M
-9 ERYSLHMFLLTLIR
+9 LALTL
-23 STTPF
+23 S
-28 LLAFVVSGC
+28 SC

-62 NLSASGRT
+62 KLSASART
-70 ALQVIGTDEKRCEAN
+70 ALQVVGIDEARCNSN
-85 IATCRKAMI
+85 ILACRKALI
-94 ANIGLSD
+94 ASAGLGD

-107 LSELWLQEA
+107 LSELWLHEA
-116 FKNEEAQKLEPA
+116 LQYEEMQKLEPV
-128 NDVLKAAAL
+128 NDALKAATL
-137 SAYLESAKHAYAY
+137 SAYLESARHAYAY
-150 LFYTSRTPDLRAME
+150 LFFTDRTPDLRAME

-187 RYRDQLE
+187 RYRNQLE
-194 KSVSEEKTYLLD
+194 KSVLQDKTYLLD
-206 FAPWQVS
+206 FSPWQVS

-227 PNELVAASSLTFKGL
+227 PNELVAASALTFKGL

-257 VFASSVVKQEDKN
+257 VFASSVVKQEDEN

-277 FPSVTVMLHFPGNS
+277 FPSVTVMLRFPGNS
-291 IDTVLDGNHVEL
+291 IESVLATKQVEL

-309 KNTSVDVRGIRVPL
+309 KNVNVDVRGIKVPL
-323 AANFTSGFGLWLA
+323 AANFTSGYGLWLA

-354 LENPRIYLM
+354 LDKPRIYLM
-363 QPYDPNRRVILMLH
+363 QPFDPNRRVILMLH

-394 GDEALRQN
+394 GDEELRQN

-408 YYPTNLPLAFNNRA
+408 YYPTNLPLPFNNRE
-422 IRDAVQS
+422 IRDAVES
-429 TLNNFDQQGDRR
+429 TLKNFDPQGNRR
-441 ASRDMVLIGHSMG
+441 ASQDMVLIGHSMG

-462 SDSGDH
+462 SDSGDQ
-468 LWESVLERYNVS
+468 LWKSVLDRYS
-480 QQREKKLRQK
+480 ISRQREQRLRQK
-490 IEPYVVFD
+490 IEPYVIFK

-504 RAIFIAAPHR
+504 RAIFVAAPHR

-544 GQLLVNP
+544 GQLLVNS
-551 DGASDEPLVGS
+551 DNASDEPLVGA
-562 INSIQNLSDQDP
+562 INSIKNLSDQDP

-581 LPITSKV
+581 LPISNKV

-598 PKLLLEKSSDG
+598 PKLNLEASSDG
-609 VVPYTSAK
+609 VVPYASAK

-644 RILHEHLDSIR
+644 RILREHLDSLQ

>member
-1 MRKISNFN
+1 MFQ
-9 ERYSLHMFLLTLIR
+9 SLRQNLVRTSSVALLALTL
-23 STTPF
+23 
-28 LLAFVVSGC
+28 SGC

-62 NLSASGRT
+62 KLSASART
-70 ALQVIGTDEKRCEAN
+70 ALQVVGIDEARCNSN
-85 IATCRKAMI
+85 ILACRKALI
-94 ANIGLSD
+94 ASAGLGD

-116 FKNEEAQKLEPA
+116 LQYEEMQKLEPV
-128 NDVLKAAAL
+128 NDTLKAATL
-137 SAYLESAKHAYAY
+137 SAYIESARHAYAY
-150 LFYTSRTPDLRAME
+150 LFFTDRSPDLRAME

-187 RYRDQLE
+187 RYRNQLE
-194 KSVSEEKTYLLD
+194 KSVSQEKTYLLD
-206 FAPWQVS
+206 FSPWKVS
-213 GSTAGLSLSHKGQL
+213 GSTEGLSLSHKGQL
-227 PNELVAASSLTFKGL
+227 PNELVAASALTFKGL

-257 VFASSVVKQEDKN
+257 VFASSVVKQEDEN

-277 FPSVTVMLHFPGNS
+277 FPSVTVMLRFPGNS
-291 IDTVLDGNHVEL
+291 IESVLAGNQVEL

-309 KNTSVDVRGIRVPL
+309 KNVSVDVRGIRVPL
-323 AANFTSGFGLWLA
+323 AANFTSGYGLWLA

-354 LENPRIYLM
+354 LDKPRIYLM
-363 QPYDPNRRVILMLH
+363 QPFDPNRRVILMLH

-394 GDEALRQN
+394 GDEELRQN

-408 YYPTNLPLAFNNRA
+408 YYPTNLPLPFNNRE
-422 IRDAVQS
+422 IRDAVDA
-429 TLNNFDQQGDRR
+429 TLKNFDPQGNRR

-462 SDSGDH
+462 SDSGDQ
-468 LWESVLERYNVS
+468 LWESVLDRYS
-480 QQREKKLRQK
+480 ISRHREQRLRQK
-490 IEPYVVFD
+490 IEPYVIFK

-522 FARFV
+522 FARFI

-544 GQLLVNP
+544 GQLLVNS
-551 DGASDEPLVGS
+551 DNASDEPLVGA
-562 INSIQNLSDQDP
+562 INSIKNLSDQDP

-581 LPITSKV
+581 LPISNKV
-588 TYHSIMGNDT
+588 KFHSIMGNDT
-598 PKLLLEKSSDG
+598 PKLTLEDSSDG
-609 VVPYTSAK
+609 VVPYASAK
-617 LEGAASEL
+617 LEGSASEL
-625 VVNSWHSVQETPE
+625 VVDSWHSVQETPE
-638 AIVEIR
+638 AIVEVR
-644 RILHEHLDSIR
+644 RILREHLDSLQ

>member
-1 MRKISNFN
+1 M
-9 ERYSLHMFLLTLIR
+9 LALTL
-23 STTPF
+23 
-28 LLAFVVSGC
+28 SGC

-62 NLSASGRT
+62 KLSASART
-70 ALQVIGTDEKRCEAN
+70 ALQVVGIDEARCNSN
-85 IATCRKAMI
+85 ILACRKALI
-94 ANIGLSD
+94 ASAGLGD

-116 FKNEEAQKLEPA
+116 LQYEEMQKLEPV
-128 NDVLKAAAL
+128 NDTLKAATL
-137 SAYLESAKHAYAY
+137 SAYLESARHAYAY
-150 LFYTSRTPDLRAME
+150 LFYTDRTPDLRAME

-187 RYRDQLE
+187 RYRNQLE
-194 KSVSEEKTYLLD
+194 KSVSQEKTYLLD
-206 FAPWQVS
+206 FSPWKVS

-227 PNELVAASSLTFKGL
+227 PNELVAASALTFKGL

-257 VFASSVVKQEDKN
+257 VFASSVVKQEDEN

-277 FPSVTVMLHFPGNS
+277 FPSVTVMLRFPGNS
-291 IDTVLDGNHVEL
+291 IESVLAGNQVEL

-309 KNTSVDVRGIRVPL
+309 KNVSVDVRGIRVPL
-323 AANFTSGFGLWLA
+323 AANFTSGYGLWLA

-354 LENPRIYLM
+354 LDKPRIYLM
-363 QPYDPNRRVILMLH
+363 QPFDPNRRVILMLH

-394 GDEALRQN
+394 GDEELRQN

-408 YYPTNLPLAFNNRA
+408 YYPTNLPLPFNNRE
-422 IRDAVQS
+422 IRDAVDA
-429 TLNNFDQQGDRR
+429 TLKNFDPQGSRR

-462 SDSGDH
+462 SDSGDQ
-468 LWESVLERYNVS
+468 LWESVLDRYS
-480 QQREKKLRQK
+480 ISRQREQRLRQK
-490 IEPYVVFD
+490 IEPYVIFK

-544 GQLLVNP
+544 GQLLVNS
-551 DGASDEPLVGS
+551 DNASDEPLVGA
-562 INSIQNLSDQDP
+562 INSIKNLSDQDP

-581 LPITSKV
+581 LPIPDRVKF
-588 TYHSIMGNDT
+588 HSIMGNDT
-598 PKLLLEKSSDG
+598 PKLALEESSDG
-609 VVPYTSAK
+609 VVPYASAK
-617 LEGAASEL
+617 LDGAASEL

-644 RILHEHLDSIR
+644 RILREHLDSLQ